1 MTASKRGG
9 STLDEY
15 DVDRPVKRRAK
26 KACQSCRARK
36 VRCDV
41 AFNTQLCTNCK
52 LDSLECI
59 VSTTRKCRSDTNKKR
74 SPKRH
79 SAERP
84 EQLTGQE
91 STRPKTAATVD
102 GVGPELSRKSEAPE
116 DAIPVC
122 LTFDDHSFASAT
134 AEHEGCED
142 YEGLSIRPSPV
153 PASVPTLASTIA
165 STPSSSP
172 SLCLPMYIKP
182 LPDSLELQD
191 LDYLR
196 SKGAFD
202 LPDENLRIEILR
214 SYMLGVHVFMPIL
227 NLRET
232 LQTIAAS
239 DGQKRISLLLFQA
252 IMFAGVAHLPE
263 DSAPDTGFVTLK
275 EARKEYFARVRLLH
289 DLDIEQDDLAVL
301 QTLLLMSFQY
311 EKWDKRRH
319 TWYWSGLAL
328 SQAQSMALNS
338 SSSAPSLPPETQM
351 LHRRLWWSLYIRDR
365 LIGLGLRRP
374 MRIKDSDFD
383 VAPLDMHAFD
393 TSAFKIDFTTSAG
406 QVSIEQD
413 SNLAHL
419 RALCCIELAKLCV
432 CIGHILSTQ
441 YTALGQRT
449 EITKSMIVAP
459 RSLEQRLSSLSKCDE
474 ELRTWYEVLE
484 PQLRPFALSRG
495 SDISK
500 ACSEVHWPILH
511 MIYRTAIVV
520 LHRPHMLQRQVG
532 RTQDTAGRALSCEKV
547 KAAACTLTRITQTM
561 HQKGRFHLL
570 PTSAVSALLAAS
582 LAHLSA
588 LKSGDEDA
596 RDASAYRFCQ
606 SSQLLQEL
614 RDTYA
619 SADSAVAFLQMT
631 VLKAGLSPLMPL
643 SQLGSDH
650 LASSPRKERAARK
663 AYLRHERLRSVHLS
677 AGSDLNP
684 VIMSGHTSGESSS
697 DINGARTGWINSDM
711 ATVPRALTHTSSPIS
726 ISQLD
731 SSLQHTFSTWIEDG
745 SIFGFDETLLS
756 VETPAPTHCTFGY
769 DADPFPPFEPT

>member
-1 MTASKRGG
+1 MTLTVLSNDVRRKR
-9 STLDEY
+9 
-15 DVDRPVKRRAK
+15 VNRAEQEK
-26 KACQSCRARK
+26 FA
-36 VRCDV
+36 
-41 AFNTQLCTNCK
+41 
-52 LDSLECI
+52 
-59 VSTTRKCRSDTNKKR
+59 CRSDINKKR
-74 SPKRH
+74 SAKRDR
-79 SAERP
+79 ADRP

-91 STRPKTAATVD
+91 FTSPKTAATVD
-102 GVGPELSRKSEAPE
+102 GAGPELSRKSEAPE

-122 LTFDDHSFASAT
+122 LTFDNHPCASTT
-134 AEHEGCED
+134 AEQEECEG
-142 YEGLSIRPSPV
+142 YEGLSIRQPLES
-153 PASVPTLASTIA
+153 ASAPTLVSTVT
-165 STPSSSP
+165 STPLSSP
-172 SLCLPMYIKP
+172 SICFPAYIKP

-191 LDYLR
+191 LNYLR

-202 LPDENLRIEILR
+202 LPEENLRIEILR

-232 LQTIAAS
+232 LQTIAAN

-252 IMFAGVAHLPE
+252 IMFAGVAHLPD
-263 DSAPDTGFVTLK
+263 DSVHDTGFVTLK
-275 EARKEYFARVRLLH
+275 EARKEYFTRVRLLH

-301 QTLLLMSFQY
+301 QTLLLMSFEY

-383 VAPLDMHAFD
+383 VKPLDMHAFD

-406 QVSIEQD
+406 QVYIQQD

-419 RALCCIELAKLCV
+419 CALCCIELAKLCV

-441 YTALGQRT
+441 YTVLGQRT
-449 EITKSMIVAP
+449 EMTKSMIVAP
-459 RSLEQRLSSLSKCDE
+459 RPLEERLSSLSRCDE

-532 RTQDTAGRALSCEKV
+532 QIKDAAGQALSREKV
-547 KAAACTLTRITQTM
+547 KAAACTLTRITQTIYQQG
-561 HQKGRFHLL
+561 HFHLL

-582 LAHLSA
+582 LAHLST
-588 LKSGDEDA
+588 LKSSDEDA

-614 RDTYA
+614 RNTYA
-619 SADSAVAFLQMT
+619 SADSAVAFLGMT
-631 VLKAGLSPLMPL
+631 VRKAGLSLLMPL
-643 SQLGSDH
+643 SQLRSYH

-663 AYLRHERLRSVHLS
+663 AHLRHERLPSLPLS

-684 VIMSGHTSGESSS
+684 VIMSGHMSAESSS
-697 DINGARTGWINSDM
+697 NISGTQTGCINSDM
-711 ATVPRALTHTSSPIS
+711 AAVPPALTRTSSPIT

-731 SSLQHTFSTWIEDG
+731 SSLQHTFSTWVDDDP
-745 SIFGFDETLLS
+745 SFGFDETLSML
-756 VETPAPTHCTFGY
+756 ETSAPRHCTFHY
-769 DADPFPPFEPT
+769 DADPFPPWEPT